1 MKKPHTRS
9 KHFKIALV
17 TLAIVAAGAVAW
29 WAFDA
34 RAGVGHGWH
43 GGGWQGGG
51 HGIARLCA
59 ADHDAAIAAVL
70 AYGEHK
76 LDITDEQ
83 ADEWAALGK
92 SLRTATAKAE
102 AVCADAGDGPATA
115 PEALALAETAT
126 IAMAGAIGEIRPA
139 FDALYG
145 VLDDGQR
152 AELDGMIKR
161 HRAH

>member
-1 MKKPHTRS
+1 MNKPHTRS
-9 KHFKIALV
+9 KHFNIALV
-17 TLAIVAAGAVAW
+17 ALAIVTAGAVAW

-43 GGGWQGGG
+43 GGGWQGG

-70 AYGEHK
+70 AYGEHR
-76 LDITDEQ
+76 LDITDGQ
-83 ADEWAALGK
+83 AEEWTALGA

-102 AVCADAGDGPATA
+102 AVCAEVGDGPATA

-126 IAMAGAIGEIRPA
+126 IAMAEAIGEVRPA

-145 VLDDGQR
+145 VLDDEQR
-152 AELDGMIKR
+152 AELDGMIAQ
-161 HRAH
+161 HRRAN